1 MSFERFMLAAVIA
14 MGIALFV
21 WPFFGMLGVYG
32 AVPFFLLAGSMIYLF
47 WPYEPPE
54 KPDA

>member
-1 MSFERFMLAAVIA
+1 MSFERFMLAAVVA

-32 AVPFFLLAGSMIYLF
+32 AVPFFPLAWSMIYLF
-47 WPYEPPE
+47 RPHEPPD